1 LKKEIKTIPTT
12 LVTPVAAAEKRA
24 LSEYKEEKKTK
35 NPSIRYTILP
45 KIRTESDRNF
55 IFS

>member
-1 LKKEIKTIPTT
+1 
-12 LVTPVAAAEKRA
+12 VHVSTPVAAAEKRA

-45 KIRTESDRNF
+45 KIRTESDRN
-55 IFS
+55 I